1 MERLRRLEQR
11 LGIAAELVRG
21 LAGLSTCSR
30 MQTACAI
37 IDPKFTQIFAMG
49 YNGQPAGLNNDGCTG
64 VKGDCGCNHAE
75 QNAFAK
81 LRTDKEGLTM
91 VVLHNPCKYCA
102 GLIITSGQIAEVLYL
117 EEYRCTIGLDR
128 LMKAGIRSRRLR
140 T

>member
-1 MERLRRLEQR
+1 MDALTRLNARMK
-11 LGIAAELVRG
+11 IAARLVTD
-21 LAGLSTCSR
+21 LAELSTCKR

-37 IDPKFTQIFAMG
+37 IDPKLAQIYSMG
-49 YNGQPAGLNNDGCTG
+49 YNGQPAGLSNSGCTG
-64 VKGDCGCNHAE
+64 KQGDCGCNHAE

-91 VVLHNPCKYCA
+91 VILHNPCKYCA

-128 LMKAGIRSRRLR
+128 LMKAGIRYRRMR
-140 T
+140 I